1 MVMPLTSQPTPWTV
15 IGRREIGDGAGN
27 VVQYTVSNLGAIC
40 LAVNAHDRLL
50 GALHRV
56 EAWLRAPAASR
67 ITEAEL
73 IDLVSSAIGRMGIG
87 SLAAKIEDAQDA
99 SPELDRAVSVELDI
113 PEAAYTS
120 SIDMALTLVPAGF
133 AFGFSQ
139 EERLNQATGQPAP
152 YIVVEL
158 KSGDKVVSAAALT
171 LPLAIAAAALKAKEI

>member
-1 MVMPLTSQPTPWTV
+1 MPLTSQPTPWTV
-15 IGRREIGDGAGN
+15 VGRREIGDGAGN
-27 VVQYTVSNLGAIC
+27 VVQHTVSNLGAIC

-50 GALHRV
+50 GALHEV
-56 EAWLRAPAASR
+56 EAWLRLEPAHPLSKAQ
-67 ITEAEL
+67 L
-73 IDLVSSAIGRMGIG
+73 LDLVSAAIGRMGIG
-87 SLAAKIEDAQDA
+87 ALASRIEDAQDA
-99 SPELDRAVSVELDI
+99 SSDLDRAVSVELDI

-158 KSGDKVVSAAALT
+158 KSGDKVASAAALT
-171 LPLAIAAAALKAKEI
+171 LPLAITAAALKAKEL